1 MIKYCS
7 CNYVQFSHDILR
19 FQLLNRLYIFVC
31 AVSVEGYTYDV
42 FIIQFHFWPKLKH
55 STVVLFASFHEKCY
69 DAGAKCHY
77 VDGWR
82 NGV

>member
-1 MIKYCS
+1 
-7 CNYVQFSHDILR
+7 
-19 FQLLNRLYIFVC
+19 
-31 AVSVEGYTYDV
+31 VSVEGYTYDV